1 MKFALPVIALFS
13 TVLSA
18 QAVEYKCILE
28 SKVYKKSPV
37 ATIESHKDAAGL
49 TTWTIDIVEAPN
61 SYTRLFKG
69 DVKDKTDDV
78 YAQYVNRTDG
88 VKVGFYLDESDAMG
102 LMEGAIE
109 SPVMNGAIRCNYA
122 E

>member
-1 MKFALPVIALFS
+1 MKFALPMIALFL
-13 TVLSA
+13 TAMSA

-37 ATIESHKDAAGL
+37 ATIESHTEGGL
-49 TTWTIDIVEAPN
+49 TTWTIEIVETPHGLK
-61 SYTRLFKG
+61 RIFKG

-88 VKVGFYLDESDAMG
+88 VEVGFYMDESDAMG
-102 LMEGAIE
+102 LMEGSIK
-109 SPVMNGAIRCNYA
+109 SPVMNGSIRCNYA